1 MTQIFID
8 ESGIFKTAPTDNNP
22 WSVVGALA
30 IAEQNLERL
39 KLVVEGLPAQ
49 LGLAEGAEP
58 KGTCFRSDEQLICFV
73 EQLKL
78 CNLVFVPGVVFL
90 DETQKHL
97 FEKVA
102 GIDRELLE
110 EGKSIFS
117 SKTLQNYIQSNVL
130 LDLLN
135 AALWGSVLHFSRTD
149 PLSLQAF
156 KWMIDEK
163 DIVEKFVSSKIN
175 DFIAGYGN
183 NFTHVIAPSQSMNIK
198 PFYESNG
205 APDCSGF
212 FPRKVF
218 GNFGFYESKSLPG
231 LIAVDILSNAFRR
244 CLRGHWDDPETVATA
259 LGTLMVDQ
267 KPHLTIKPREAGLQ
281 FNSTI
286 LPIADK
292 FKFLTGAKHAIIDRL
307 LSGIPT
313 R

>member
-1 MTQIFID
+1 MTHIFID
-8 ESGIFKTAPTDNNP
+8 ESGVFKGAPAEKNP

-30 IAEQNLERL
+30 IAEQNLDRL
-39 KLVVEGLPAQ
+39 KLAVDGLPAQ
-49 LGLAEGAEP
+49 LGLAEGIEP
-58 KGTCFRSDEQLICFV
+58 KGTSFKSDEQLIYFV

-78 CNLVFVPGVVFL
+78 CDLVFVPGVVFL
-90 DETQKHL
+90 DDTQAHL
-97 FEKVA
+97 FEKVY
-102 GIDRELLE
+102 GIDRKLAE

-117 SKTLQNYIQSNVL
+117 SKTLQNYIQSSVL
-130 LDLLN
+130 LDLIN
-135 AALWGSVLHFSRTD
+135 AALWGSILHFSRTD
-149 PLSLQAF
+149 PSSLQSF
-156 KWMIDEK
+156 KWMADEK
-163 DIVEKFVSSKIN
+163 TIVESFVSSKLN

-183 NFTHVIAPSQSMNIK
+183 NFTHAIAPSLSMNLG

-205 APDCSGF
+205 AADRSHF

-218 GNFGFYESKSLPG
+218 SDFGFYDSKSLPG

-244 CLRGHWDDPETVATA
+244 CLRGNWNDPETVATE
-259 LGTLMVDQ
+259 LGKLMVDQ
-267 KPHLTIKPREAGLQ
+267 KPYLKIKPRETGLR

-292 FKFLTGAKHAIIDRL
+292 FKFLTGAKHVIIDRL